1 MFFVDFDNGI
11 YIPGKI
17 FKHMFCQ
24 TFIKHYKIFNL
35 IIGHCFFYFS
45 LKIDYFDNSKKIN
58 LNSNFFDIGNLT
70 VGADVKT
77 KGVKIGE
84 VIEISLDGDSYMA
97 IVKSSLNY
105 DLKIPL
111 DSEFKIANNGFIGSP
126 YIEVT
131 MGINEQYYQN
141 NDLTENNVDAV
152 SLEEIINSFIFN

>member
-1 MFFVDFDNGI
+1 MKN
-11 YIPGKI
+11 KI
-17 FKHMFCQ
+17 SFE
-24 TFIKHYKIFNL
+24 FIIGLLIL
-35 IIGHCFFYFS
+35 IITIISFFYFS

-58 LNSNFFDIGNLT
+58 LNSNFFDIGGLT

-84 VIEISLDGDSYMA
+84 VTQISLDRNSYMA
-97 IVKSSLNY
+97 IVKSSLNN

>member
-1 MFFVDFDNGI
+1 MNN
-11 YIPGKI
+11 KI
-17 FKHMFCQ
+17 SFE
-24 TFIKHYKIFNL
+24 FIIGLLIL
-35 IIGHCFFYFS
+35 IITLISFFYFS

-58 LNSNFFDIGNLT
+58 LNSNFFDIGGLT

-84 VIEISLDGDSYMA
+84 VTEISLDGDSYMA

-141 NDLTENNVDAV
+141 NDFTENNVDAV

>member
-1 MFFVDFDNGI
+1 MKN
-11 YIPGKI
+11 KI
-17 FKHMFCQ
+17 SFE
-24 TFIKHYKIFNL
+24 FIIGLLIL
-35 IIGHCFFYFS
+35 IITIISFFYFS

-58 LNSNFFDIGNLT
+58 LNSNFFDIGGLT

-84 VIEISLDGDSYMA
+84 VAEIFLDGDSYMA

>member
-1 MFFVDFDNGI
+1 MNK
-11 YIPGKI
+11 KI
-17 FKHMFCQ
+17 SFE
-24 TFIKHYKIFNL
+24 FIIGLLIL
-35 IIGHCFFYFS
+35 IITLICFFYFS
-45 LKIDYFDNSKKIN
+45 FKIDYFDNSKKIN
-58 LNSNFFDIGNLT
+58 LNSNFFDIGDLT
-70 VGADVKT
+70 VGADIKT

-97 IVKSSLNY
+97 IVKSSLDY

-141 NDLTENNVDAV
+141 NDLTENNIDAV

>member
-1 MFFVDFDNGI
+1 MKN
-11 YIPGKI
+11 KI
-17 FKHMFCQ
+17 SFE
-24 TFIKHYKIFNL
+24 FIIGLLIL
-35 IIGHCFFYFS
+35 IITIISFFYFS

-58 LNSNFFDIGNLT
+58 LNSNFFDIGGLT

-84 VIEISLDGDSYMA
+84 VTEISLDGDSYMA
-97 IVKSSLNY
+97 IVKSSLKYN
-105 DLKIPL
+105 LKIPL

>member
-1 MFFVDFDNGI
+1 MNK
-11 YIPGKI
+11 KI
-17 FKHMFCQ
+17 SFE
-24 TFIKHYKIFNL
+24 FIIGLLIL
-35 IIGHCFFYFS
+35 IITLISFFYFS

-58 LNSNFFDIGNLT
+58 LNSNFFDIGDLT

-84 VIEISLDGDSYMA
+84 VIEISLDSDSYMA

-126 YIEVT
+126 YIEVS

>member
-1 MFFVDFDNGI
+1 MNN
-11 YIPGKI
+11 KI
-17 FKHMFCQ
+17 SFE
-24 TFIKHYKIFNL
+24 FIIGLLIL
-35 IIGHCFFYFS
+35 IITLISFFYFS

-70 VGADVKT
+70 VGADIKT

-84 VIEISLDGDSYMA
+84 VTEISLDGDSYMA
-97 IVKSSLNY
+97 IVKSSFDY

-126 YIEVT
+126 FIEVT

>member
-1 MFFVDFDNGI
+1 MNK
-11 YIPGKI
+11 KI
-17 FKHMFCQ
+17 SFEFIIGLLILII
-24 TFIKHYKIFNL
+24 TFIS
-35 IIGHCFFYFS
+35 FFYFS

-58 LNSNFFDIGNLT
+58 LNSNFFDIGDLT

>member
-1 MFFVDFDNGI
+1 M
-11 YIPGKI
+11 
-17 FKHMFCQ
+17 
-24 TFIKHYKIFNL
+24 
-35 IIGHCFFYFS
+35 
-45 LKIDYFDNSKKIN
+45 N
-58 LNSNFFDIGNLT
+58 LNSNFFDIGDLT

-84 VIEISLDGDSYMA
+84 VIEISLDRNSYMA
-97 IVKSSLNY
+97 IVKSSINY

-111 DSEFKIANNGFIGSP
+111 DSVFKIANNGFIGSP

>member
-1 MFFVDFDNGI
+1 MKN
-11 YIPGKI
+11 KI
-17 FKHMFCQ
+17 SFE
-24 TFIKHYKIFNL
+24 FIIGLLIL
-35 IIGHCFFYFS
+35 IITIISFFYFS

-58 LNSNFFDIGNLT
+58 LNSNFFDIGGLT

-84 VIEISLDGDSYMA
+84 VTEISLDGDSYMA

-105 DLKIPL
+105 DLNIPL

-131 MGINEQYYQN
+131 MGINEKYYQN
-141 NDLTENNVDAV
+141 NDLTENNIDAV

>member
-1 MFFVDFDNGI
+1 MNN
-11 YIPGKI
+11 KI
-17 FKHMFCQ
+17 SFE
-24 TFIKHYKIFNL
+24 FIIGLLIL
-35 IIGHCFFYFS
+35 IITLISFFYFS

-58 LNSNFFDIGNLT
+58 LNSNFFDIGDLT

-84 VIEISLDGDSYMA
+84 VTEIFLDGDSYMA

>member
-1 MFFVDFDNGI
+1 MNN
-11 YIPGKI
+11 KI
-17 FKHMFCQ
+17 SFEF
-24 TFIKHYKIFNL
+24 
-35 IIGHCFFYFS
+35 IIGLLILVITLISFFYFS
-45 LKIDYFDNSKKIN
+45 LKIDYFDNSKKID
-58 LNSNFFDIGNLT
+58 LNSNFFDIGGLN

-84 VIEISLDGDSYMA
+84 VIEISLDCDSYMA

>member
-1 MFFVDFDNGI
+1 MNK
-11 YIPGKI
+11 KI
-17 FKHMFCQ
+17 SFE
-24 TFIKHYKIFNL
+24 FIIGL
-35 IIGHCFFYFS
+35 IILIITLVSFFYFS
-45 LKIDYFDNSKKIN
+45 LKIDYFNNPKKIN
-58 LNSNFFDIGNLT
+58 LNSNFFDIGDLT

-84 VIEISLDGDSYMA
+84 VTEISLDRNSYMA
-97 IVKSSLNY
+97 IVKTSLIN

>member
-1 MFFVDFDNGI
+1 MNN
-11 YIPGKI
+11 KI
-17 FKHMFCQ
+17 SFE
-24 TFIKHYKIFNL
+24 FIIGLLIL
-35 IIGHCFFYFS
+35 IITLISFFYFS
-45 LKIDYFDNSKKIN
+45 LKIDYFDNSKKLN
-58 LNSNFFDIGNLT
+58 LNSNFFDIGDLN

-84 VIEISLDGDSYMA
+84 VTEISLDGDSYMA

>member
-1 MFFVDFDNGI
+1 MNK
-11 YIPGKI
+11 KI
-17 FKHMFCQ
+17 SFE
-24 TFIKHYKIFNL
+24 FIIGSIIL
-35 IIGHCFFYFS
+35 IITLLSFFYFS

-58 LNSNFFDIGNLT
+58 LNSNFFDIGDLT

-105 DLKIPL
+105 DLNIPL

>member
-1 MFFVDFDNGI
+1 MNK
-11 YIPGKI
+11 KI
-17 FKHMFCQ
+17 NIE
-24 TFIKHYKIFNL
+24 FIIGL
-35 IIGHCFFYFS
+35 IILIITLVSFFYFS
-45 LKIDYFDNSKKIN
+45 LKIDYFDSSKKIN
-58 LNSNFFDIGNLT
+58 LNSNFFDIGGLT

-84 VIEISLDGDSYMA
+84 VTEISLDRKSYMA
-97 IVKSSLNY
+97 LVKSSLNY

-131 MGINEQYYQN
+131 MSTNEQYYQN
-141 NDLTENNVDAV
+141 NDFTGNNVDAV

>member
-1 MFFVDFDNGI
+1 MNN
-11 YIPGKI
+11 KI
-17 FKHMFCQ
+17 SFE
-24 TFIKHYKIFNL
+24 FIIGLLIL
-35 IIGHCFFYFS
+35 IITLISFFYFS

-58 LNSNFFDIGNLT
+58 LNSNFFDIGGLT

-84 VIEISLDGDSYMA
+84 VTEIFLDGDSYMA

-131 MGINEQYYQN
+131 MGVNEQYYQN

>member
-1 MFFVDFDNGI
+1 MNN
-11 YIPGKI
+11 KI
-17 FKHMFCQ
+17 SFE
-24 TFIKHYKIFNL
+24 FIIGLLIL
-35 IIGHCFFYFS
+35 IITLISFFYFF

-58 LNSNFFDIGNLT
+58 LNSNFFDIGDLT

-84 VIEISLDGDSYMA
+84 VTEISLNSDSYMA

>member
-1 MFFVDFDNGI
+1 MNK
-11 YIPGKI
+11 KI
-17 FKHMFCQ
+17 SFE
-24 TFIKHYKIFNL
+24 FIIGSIIL
-35 IIGHCFFYFS
+35 IITLLSFFYFS
-45 LKIDYFDNSKKIN
+45 SKIDYFDNSKKIN
-58 LNSNFFDIGNLT
+58 LNSNFFDIGDLA

-84 VIEISLDGDSYMA
+84 VTEISLDRNSYMA
-97 IVKSSLNY
+97 IVISSINY

>member
-1 MFFVDFDNGI
+1 MNN
-11 YIPGKI
+11 KI
-17 FKHMFCQ
+17 SFE
-24 TFIKHYKIFNL
+24 FIIGLLIL
-35 IIGHCFFYFS
+35 IITLISFFYFS

-58 LNSNFFDIGNLT
+58 LNSNFFDIGGLT

-126 YIEVT
+126 YIEVS

>member
-1 MFFVDFDNGI
+1 MNK
-11 YIPGKI
+11 KI
-17 FKHMFCQ
+17 SFEF
-24 TFIKHYKIFNL
+24 
-35 IIGHCFFYFS
+35 IIGFIILLITLVSFFYFS
-45 LKIDYFDNSKKIN
+45 LKIDYFDNSKKIY
-58 LNSNFFDIGNLT
+58 LNSHFFDIGGLT
-70 VGADVKT
+70 VGADIKT

-84 VIEISLDGDSYMA
+84 VTDISLDKSSYMA
-97 IVKSSLNY
+97 IVKSSLDY

-131 MGINEQYYQN
+131 MGVNEQYYQN

>member
-1 MFFVDFDNGI
+1 MKN
-11 YIPGKI
+11 KI
-17 FKHMFCQ
+17 SFE
-24 TFIKHYKIFNL
+24 FIIGLLIL
-35 IIGHCFFYFS
+35 IITIISFFYFS

-58 LNSNFFDIGNLT
+58 LNSNFFDIGGCT

-84 VIEISLDGDSYMA
+84 VTEISLDGDSYMA

>member
-1 MFFVDFDNGI
+1 MNN
-11 YIPGKI
+11 KI
-17 FKHMFCQ
+17 SFE
-24 TFIKHYKIFNL
+24 FIIGLLIL
-35 IIGHCFFYFS
+35 IITLISFFYFS

-58 LNSNFFDIGNLT
+58 LNSNFFDIGGLT

-84 VIEISLDGDSYMA
+84 VTEISLDGDSYMA
-97 IVKSSLNY
+97 IVKSSLKY

-152 SLEEIINSFIFN
+152 SLEEIINSYIFN

>member
-1 MFFVDFDNGI
+1 MNN
-11 YIPGKI
+11 KI
-17 FKHMFCQ
+17 SFE
-24 TFIKHYKIFNL
+24 FIIGLLIL
-35 IIGHCFFYFS
+35 IITLISFFYFT

-58 LNSNFFDIGNLT
+58 LNSNFFDIGGLT

-84 VIEISLDGDSYMA
+84 VTEISLDGDSYMA

>member
-1 MFFVDFDNGI
+1 MNK
-11 YIPGKI
+11 KI
-17 FKHMFCQ
+17 NFE
-24 TFIKHYKIFNL
+24 FIVGL
-35 IIGHCFFYFS
+35 IILIITLLSFIYFS
-45 LKIDYFDNSKKIN
+45 LKIDYFNNSKKIN
-58 LNSNFFDIGNLT
+58 LNSNFFDIGDLT

-84 VIEISLDGDSYMA
+84 VIEISLDRNSYMA

-131 MGINEQYYQN
+131 MGVNEQYYQN

>member
-1 MFFVDFDNGI
+1 MNK
-11 YIPGKI
+11 KI
-17 FKHMFCQ
+17 SFE
-24 TFIKHYKIFNL
+24 FIIGLLIL
-35 IIGHCFFYFS
+35 IITVICFFYFS
-45 LKIDYFDNSKKIN
+45 FKIDYFDNSKKIN

>member
-1 MFFVDFDNGI
+1 MKN
-11 YIPGKI
+11 KI
-17 FKHMFCQ
+17 SFE
-24 TFIKHYKIFNL
+24 FIIGLLIL
-35 IIGHCFFYFS
+35 IITIISFFYFS

-58 LNSNFFDIGNLT
+58 LNSNFFDIGGLT

-84 VIEISLDGDSYMA
+84 VTKISLDGDSYMA

-105 DLKIPL
+105 DLNIPL

>member
-1 MFFVDFDNGI
+1 MNK
-11 YIPGKI
+11 KI
-17 FKHMFCQ
+17 SFE
-24 TFIKHYKIFNL
+24 FIIVLMML
-35 IIGHCFFYFS
+35 IITLLSFIYFI

-58 LNSNFFDIGNLT
+58 LNSNFFDIGGLT
-70 VGADVKT
+70 IGADIKT

-84 VIEISLDGDSYMA
+84 VTDIFLDRDSYMA

-131 MGINEQYYQN
+131 IGNNEQYYQN
-141 NDLTENNVDAV
+141 NDTTENNVDAV
-152 SLEEIINSFIFN
+152 SLEEIINNFIFN

>member
-1 MFFVDFDNGI
+1 MNK
-11 YIPGKI
+11 KI
-17 FKHMFCQ
+17 SFE
-24 TFIKHYKIFNL
+24 FIIGLLIL
-35 IIGHCFFYFS
+35 IITLISFFYFS

-58 LNSNFFDIGNLT
+58 LNSNFFDIGDLT

>member
-1 MFFVDFDNGI
+1 MNK
-11 YIPGKI
+11 KI
-17 FKHMFCQ
+17 SFEFM
-24 TFIKHYKIFNL
+24 IGL
-35 IIGHCFFYFS
+35 IILIITLLSFFYFS
-45 LKIDYFDNSKKIN
+45 FKIDYFDNSKKIN
-58 LNSNFFDIGNLT
+58 LNSNFFDIGDLT

-105 DLKIPL
+105 DIKIPL